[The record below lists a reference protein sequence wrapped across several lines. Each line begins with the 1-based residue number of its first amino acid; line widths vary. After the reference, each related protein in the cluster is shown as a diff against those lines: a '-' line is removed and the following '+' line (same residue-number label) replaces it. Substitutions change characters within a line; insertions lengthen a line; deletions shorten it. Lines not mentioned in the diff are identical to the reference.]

1 MKQIFIFSDSQKD
14 NISYFE
20 REPAILVSMS
30 RSDLPYLKEQ
40 DFASFTAVYVLIGG
54 NKRYVGQAAGQTIY
68 QRLYQHFSKEDKN
81 WFESVLFFSR
91 TDGKLSKADTDYLE
105 KRLIQDFTDKS
116 NYQMMNSTIG
126 NKSYIGK
133 LSKAQSDQLYET
145 VFEIIDDIANIDLF
159 GVSEGESIDEAS
171 SSNTFEI
178 QYDGHTLRSKSARGV
193 FVDFVK
199 SMLEDQKNKQLIDE
213 LIAPDAPTA
222 GVILGRKISTYNGR
236 PNSAEVAPGIWLY
249 TNFSR
254 KDTKNKLEKLA
265 KQLGISARIKW
276 K

>member
-81 WFESVLFFSR
+81 WVESVLFFSR

-171 SSNTFEI
+171 PSNTFEI

-199 SMLEDQKNKQLIDE
+199 SMLEDQKYKQLIDE

-265 KQLGISARIKW
+265 KQLGISAKINW